1 MVVPKWLAVTGIWLS
16 VLCLAVYLETG
27 VRASRERLRQRMTF
41 GLTRK
46 KDETNRVSFVKRL
59 VRTILGFGSLVARKR
74 TLVTLQDRIDAA
86 GNPWQ
91 LTAAEVTGMKMIVG
105 AGMAVV
111 AGYAFYLLGN
121 PAMALIMAPTVF
133 LLCQVLPSFL
143 LGRIVTRRK
152 NEMERQLPNFM
163 DIVTLAVESGLGL
176 DAAVATAVDKFGG
189 PLGQEFATALR
200 EIGFGLA
207 RRAALLNIVERNKEV
222 RSLRNVLVAIVQ
234 AERFGMGMGR
244 MLRVQTGQLRLERRA
259 RVEEAVQKMPVK
271 MLFPLVFLI
280 LPSLF
285 TVILGPALIEIMNMG
300 VL

>member
-1 MVVPKWLAVTGIWLS
+1 MVVPKWLAVTSIWLS
-16 VLCLAVYLETG
+16 ILCLAVYLETG
-27 VRASRERLRQRMTF
+27 VRESRERLRQRMTF

-46 KDETNRVSFVKRL
+46 KDETNRISFIKRL

-105 AGMAVV
+105 VGMAMVV
-111 AGYAFYLLGN
+111 GYAFYLLGN
-121 PAMALIMAPTVF
+121 PAMALLMAVTVL

-152 NEMERQLPNFM
+152 TEMERQLPNFM

-176 DAAVATAVDKFGG
+176 DAALATAVDKFGG
-189 PLGQEFATALR
+189 PLSQEFATALR
-200 EIGFGLA
+200 EMGFGLA
-207 RRAALLNIVERNKEV
+207 RRAALPNIVGRNKEV
-222 RSLRNVLVAIVQ
+222 RSLRNILVAIIQ
-234 AERFGMGMGR
+234 AERFGMSMGQI
-244 MLRVQTGQLRLERRA
+244 LRLQTGQLRLDRRA